1 MAYLVNQ
8 KLKLL
13 GTGLEREPG
22 QFVTDADFRTCPGLR
37 DALLAEGAITQQANV
52 QHRSEEVKHGSAV
65 LAATA
70 AMGTMAIAEQ
80 YDIPESPAEQRR
92 RKREAK

>member
-37 DALLAEGAITQQANV
+37 DALLAEGAIT
-52 QHRSEEVKHGSAV
+52 HGE
-65 LAATA
+65 TA
-70 AMGTMAIAEQ
+70 APAPVAVTQPVVAPVVVEQ

-92 RKREAK
+92 GKKGAK